1 MLAKVLGVILL
12 IWGVVL
18 AFKLIFPVIGSIFG
32 MITVAAISL
41 LAVAALYLGKRW
53 IKGESILGRVIGALA
68 LIAGVV
74 LAFQAALGALLLM
87 LEVAVV
93 GAMLYVGWSWLQSGE
108 FRLMRRSN
116 FA

>member
-1 MLAKVLGVILL
+1 M
-12 IWGVVL
+12 
-18 AFKLIFPVIGSIFG
+18 
-32 MITVAAISL
+32 
-41 LAVAALYLGKRW
+41 
-53 IKGESILGRVIGALA
+53 
-68 LIAGVV
+68 IAGVV